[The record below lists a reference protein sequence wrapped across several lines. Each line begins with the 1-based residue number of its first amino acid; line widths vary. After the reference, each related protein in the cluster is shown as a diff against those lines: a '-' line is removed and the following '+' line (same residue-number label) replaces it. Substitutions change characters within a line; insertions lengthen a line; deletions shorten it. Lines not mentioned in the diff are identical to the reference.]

1 MASATSLQAAW
12 SILTELDVSDLRA
25 SLHQP
30 FPVTM
35 LGRDAE
41 AREWLAQALHTDPL
55 THTTW
60 PISPQ
65 VAMASLPLSPDHRAV
80 AARSRLV
87 FLVIQGD
94 QDDLAWEEDA
104 IQALHEANPHLPII
118 VAQRSPGSS
127 QAFYV
132 PLLLG
137 HRPGIT
143 EIILDPDID
152 DPFDAELV
160 PLLKRLA
167 PDQEVLLGYHFPGLR
182 PALARQLIRQTSMAN
197 AGYAAATGVAEI
209 IPIFLLPGNVADFVI
224 LTKNQA
230 LMAYKIALLMGND
243 ISVQE
248 MIGEL
253 AGVLGSGYLLR
264 EAARRLVGF
273 LPGWGVVPKVAI
285 AYAGTYLI
293 GEATFYWY
301 AYHEK
306 LTPAQMKALYARA
319 LAEGKEKAAS
329 LIAKRQRPQA
339 PGSGRFRRRLPK
351 RKQT

>member
-41 AREWLAQALHTDPL
+41 AREWLVQALHTDPL
-55 THTTW
+55 TRTTW

-65 VAMASLPLSPDHRAV
+65 VAMAPLPLSPEHRAM
-80 AARSRLV
+80 AARSRLI
-87 FLVIQGD
+87 FLIIQGE
-94 QDDLAWEEDA
+94 QDDLMWEEDA
-104 IQALHEANPHLPII
+104 IQALQEANPHLPI
-118 VAQRSPGSS
+118 VVVQRSPGSS
-127 QAFYV
+127 QAFYA

-182 PALARQLIRQTSMAN
+182 PALARQLIRQTSLAN
-197 AGYAAATGVAEI
+197 AGYAAATGMAEI

-243 ISVQE
+243 IPVQE
-248 MIGEL
+248 MIGEI
-253 AGVLGSGYLLR
+253 AGVLGGGYLFR

-273 LPGWGVVPKVAI
+273 LPGWGLVPKVAI
-285 AYAGTYLI
+285 AYAGTYLM

-306 LTPAQMKALYARA
+306 LTAEQMKALYARA
-319 LAEGKEKAAS
+319 LTEGKEKADEILAKARRHPTS
-329 LIAKRQRPQA
+329 DTPLAKRR
-339 PGSGRFRRRLPK
+339 SLFRR
-351 RKQT
+351 